1 MRVLAFDIS
10 KGKSYVV
17 LYDEQ
22 ICVDEFEVY
31 HNQDGFNHIKKIVHE
46 VETEVVFEATGVYS
60 QPLEALLQ
68 SEGIAYYKMNPL
80 LAKMQTQTLRSNK
93 TDQVDAHKL
102 AQSHYKFEREISK
115 SQPRIY
121 SELKD
126 ISGLYREIQNA
137 LVKEKNHLHAALQKV
152 FPELEVLYSSSFS
165 KFTLNLIEKYPH
177 PNIVLKSSRTK
188 IKNQILLSTKKKIS
202 QEQAKEK
209 AEELIEMAKKSYPSV
224 DDKHF
229 SVTKVQIRVKMI
241 RDSLEMKELL
251 AKKMI
256 TLATELTEFQ
266 VLTSIPGIGNLSAA
280 LIISELGDIHRFAT
294 SNKMNAYVGIDIRT
308 YQSGTIQKRDRINKR
323 GNARARMILFFVV
336 RNMLRKQ
343 KVSPNHI
350 VDYYYKMREQPFN
363 KQDKVA
369 MVACMNKLLKVIHFL
384 VNNTETYDYTKSAH
398 S

>member
-1 MRVLAFDIS
+1 MRVLAFDVS

-22 ICVDEFEVY
+22 ICIDEFEVY
-31 HNQDGFNHIKKIVHE
+31 HNQDGFNHIKKILHE

-68 SEGIAYYKMNPL
+68 SEGIRFYKMNPL

-93 TDQVDAHKL
+93 TDRVDAHKL
-102 AQSHYKFEREISK
+102 AQSHYKFEREIVK
-115 SQPRIY
+115 SQPILY

-126 ISGLYREIQNA
+126 ISALYGEIQNS
-137 LVKEKNHLHAALQKV
+137 LVKEKNHLHAVLQKV
-152 FPELEVLYSSSFS
+152 FPELENLYAGSLS
-165 KFTLNLIEKYPH
+165 KFALNLIEKYPH

-188 IKNQILLSTKKKIS
+188 IKNQILLSTKKKLS
-202 QEQAKEK
+202 QEQARNK
-209 AEELIEMAKKSYPSV
+209 AEELIEMARQSYPSV
-224 DDKHF
+224 DEKHF
-229 SVTKVQIRVKMI
+229 SVMKVQIRVQMI

-256 TLATELTEFQ
+256 ALATELTEFH

-294 SNKMNAYVGIDIRT
+294 SNKLNAYVGIDIRT

-350 VDYYYKMREQPFN
+350 VDYYYKMREEPFS
-363 KQDKVA
+363 KLDKVA

-384 VNNTETYDYTKSAH
+384 VNNTEMYDYTKSAH
-398 S
+398 N